1 MLHAEPCGGAAADR
15 RVVPVTRRIVVTP
28 AVAGELVGT
37 AVLTTA
43 VVGSGIMAERLAGG
57 NAAVALLA
65 NTIATGAALAVLIA
79 VLGPVSG
86 AHLNP
91 VVSVASAWWST
102 IDAGQAAARAMVQVL
117 GAALG
122 VGVAHAM
129 YGLPLVQAGTTVRS
143 APGLW
148 ISEFVAT
155 CGLVT
160 VVRLCPRALAAPVVS
175 LYIVSAYWFTAS
187 TSFANPAVTL
197 ARTVTRTFAG
207 IRAEDAPGFVFGQL
221 VGAAAAT
228 MLLRWLVPPE
238 NARS

>member
-91 VVSVASAWWST
+91 VVSVASACWST

-143 APGLW
+143 DPGLW

-187 TSFANPAVTL
+187 TSFANPALTI
-197 ARTVTRTFAG
+197 ARSLTSTFTG
-207 IRAEDAPGFVFGQL
+207 IRPVDTVAFI
-221 VGAAAAT
+221 GAQAAGAIAGV
-228 MLLRWLVPPE
+228 LLAAWLSRDEV
-238 NARS
+238 AA

>member
-187 TSFANPAVTL
+187 TSFANPALTI
-197 ARTVTRTFAG
+197 ARSLTSTFTG
-207 IRAEDAPGFVFGQL
+207 IRPVDTVAFI
-221 VGAAAAT
+221 GAQAAGAIAGV
-228 MLLRWLVPPE
+228 LLAAWLSRDEV
-238 NARS
+238 AA